1 MWPFKKKDAKP
12 AEPDCRTA
20 LIQQLESWRA
30 IGQEFEY
37 LGRRMIVSR
46 HYSIA
51 GGYPMGLYLQPGIS
65 ADYAD
70 DIGVIHSV
78 SFSAAESMALMAAQP
93 NTRS

>member
-12 AEPDCRTA
+12 EPDLRTA
-20 LIQQLESWRA
+20 LIQRLESWRA

-51 GGYPMGLYLQPGIS
+51 GCYPMGLYPQPGIS
-65 ADYAD
+65 AYYAD

-93 NTRS
+93 NA